1 MANPTQQV
9 PSGQIEYVDTGFYW
23 PLIGGATVA
32 KTYQVG
38 EMIGLRSDG
47 YATSFDDTA
56 SMKFLGIVMDIPVQ
70 VDSGD
75 ANGARLIRLQRPYRI
90 TMPLDSSTV
99 SRATNFGARMY
110 AADSG
115 HASLSAGTFGNVI
128 GNLVDVLG
136 TSAPTAV
143 TGAIAVI
150 APVPAGPGLL
160 GQSLLTGAGAG
171 ITGGTGTVYRS
182 AVEVVGGIIKTTIVI
197 DLTGLASS
205 TTDLDI
211 IGQGLSAA
219 HIGQITAAQNG
230 TIDAIRMTCLELP
243 AGGADDID
251 LYAATEGTGV
261 FDGGIAALTE
271 TALITAGGAWA
282 NGTVKGSV
290 DVPAANQY
298 LYLTGGE
305 AGTAATYTAGKF
317 VIELFG
323 H

>member
-1 MANPTQQV
+1 VANPTQTV
-9 PSGQIEYVDTGFYW
+9 PSSLVEYADAAFYW

-38 EMIGLRSDG
+38 EMIGRRADG
-47 YATSFDDTA
+47 YAGSFDDTA
-56 SMKFLGIVMDIPVQ
+56 AMVFLGILRTQIQ
-70 VDSGD
+70 VVAGD
-75 ANGARLIRLQRPYRI
+75 ANGAQLALIERPYRI
-90 TMPLDSSTV
+90 NMPLDTSTV
-99 SRATNFGARMY
+99 SRVTNHGARMY

-115 HASLSAGTFGNVI
+115 HASLSAGTYGNII

-136 TSAPTAV
+136 TSAPGALTGTTAV
-143 TGAIAVI
+143 IQPQTGTT
-150 APVPAGPGLL
+150 LL
-160 GQSLLTGAGAG
+160 GPSLVTGAGAG
-171 ITGGTGTVYRS
+171 ITAGTGTVYKS
-182 AVEVVGGIIKTTIVI
+182 GVQQSGGIIKTEILI

-211 IGQGLSAA
+211 IGVGTDPA
-219 HIGQITAAQNG
+219 HIGRITAAQNG
-230 TIDAIRMTCLELP
+230 TILAIRMTCLELP

-251 LYAATEGTGV
+251 LYAATEGTGI

-282 NGTVKGSV
+282 SGTVKASTE
-290 DVPAANQY
+290 VPAANQY

-317 VIELFG
+317 LIEIFG
-323 H
+323 Y